1 MNPLIQDLSK
11 LLPEH
16 QVITDDLRRLAYGT
30 DASFYRLTPEV
41 IAVIENEGEARQ
53 VLQAAKQHKRPVTF
67 RAAGTSLSGQAIT
80 DGILALIG
88 EGFATYE
95 LNADASL
102 VKVGPGIVG
111 GEVNRR
117 LAPFGKK
124 IGPDPASIGAAKIGG
139 IAANNAS
146 GMCCGTAQNSYRT
159 LAGMRVMLADG
170 SVLDTEDHLSVDAF
184 SKSHAVL
191 LGELERLG
199 SDTRNNAKL
208 AERIRHKFKIKNT
221 TGYSLN
227 ALIDYEDPIDIL
239 SHLMIGSEGTL
250 GFMSRITYNTVVED
264 PFKASALV
272 FFPDIRTACEAVI
285 RLKPQPVSAVE
296 LLDRPALHSVENK
309 PGLPTIM
316 RELGEEAAALLIE
329 VRAAT
334 VDGINERIS
343 QVHAAMAGVATV
355 EPMVFS
361 TDPATCEMYWKVRK
375 GTFPA
380 VGAMRRTGTTV
391 LIEDVA
397 FPIENLADATLALQA
412 LLRHHGYHEA
422 IIFGH
427 ALEGNLHFVITQ
439 DFGDQSEVDRYARFM
454 DGLCHMVV
462 DKYDGSLKAEHG
474 TGRNMAPFV
483 ELEWGKEATD
493 LMRRIKALFD
503 PDNRLNP
510 GVILNDNPH
519 AHLENL
525 KPMPAAEDIVD
536 RCIECGFCE
545 PLCPS
550 HRLTLSPRQRITSV
564 RELARRAAAGE
575 PAGSVGEDYAYM
587 GLDTCAGCGLCSTAC
602 PVGIDTG
609 DLTRRLRGRRLGDT
623 ARAVNAWTGE
633 HFGTLANASRLGLSV
648 GHAVSGVLGD
658 NFLGRISGGAWKKNM
673 PRAGK
678 APKLPPLHELPPL
691 QGEGRGGD
699 GSRNGTHPPGEATK
713 QPTKPPNNGGQVS
726 AYPSLPLE
734 GGGTRFSSGDPVVY
748 FPTCGGRIFGPST
761 AGEKQL
767 GEVILELLRRAGYAA
782 ILPEGFDSLCCGQM
796 LASKG
801 MAEEA
806 EGMSNTLE
814 AALMKASQNGKYP
827 VIMDAST
834 CTVRMQKHLAGRLK
848 LYDFHEF
855 AVDALLPRLM
865 IEKQPGPIALHVNCS
880 VRKTG
885 ADAKLKTLLAACAE
899 QIIEPAGVTCC
910 GFAGD
915 RGFVVPELNRHA
927 LRHIHQAL
935 PANCGC
941 GVSTNRTCE
950 IGLTAE
956 TGIHYQSIAY
966 LLEKCSRPQQTC

>member
-1 MNPLIQDLSK
+1 MSDLIHALSDH
-11 LLPEH
+11 LPPH
-16 QVITDDLRRLAYGT
+16 QIIVDDLRRLAYGT

-41 IAVIENEGEARQ
+41 IAVIENEAEARQ
-53 VLQAAKQHKRPVTF
+53 VLLTAKQHNRPVTF

-80 DGILALIG
+80 NGILALIG
-88 EGFATYE
+88 EGFATCE
-95 LNADASL
+95 INNDASQ
-102 VKVGPGIVG
+102 VKAGPGIVG

-170 SVLDTEDHLSVDAF
+170 SVLDTEDHLCVDAF

-199 SDTRNNAKL
+199 RDTRNNVKL

-250 GFMSRITYNTVVED
+250 GFISRITYNTVVED

-343 QVHAAMAGVATV
+343 KVHAAMDGVATV
-355 EPMVFS
+355 EPMQFS

-397 FPIENLADATLALQA
+397 FHIENLADATLDLQA

-439 DFGDQSEVDRYARFM
+439 DFGDTSEVDRYARFM
-454 DGLCHMVV
+454 DDLCHMVV

-483 ELEWGKEATD
+483 ELEWGKEAAD
-493 LMRRIKALFD
+493 LMRKIKRLFD
-503 PDNRLNP
+503 PENRLNP

-609 DLTRRLRGRRLGDT
+609 DLTRRLRGRKLGET
-623 ARAVNAWTGE
+623 SRAINAWTGE
-633 HFGTLANASRLGLSV
+633 HFGTLANASRLGLNV
-648 GHAVSGVLGD
+648 GHAVSSVLGD
-658 NFLGRISGGAWKKNM
+658 NILGRISGGAWKKNM
-673 PRAGK
+673 PHAGK
-678 APKLPPLHELPPL
+678 APVARTT
-691 QGEGRGGD
+691 Q
-699 GSRNGTHPPGEATK
+699 
-713 QPTKPPNNGGQVS
+713 
-726 AYPSLPLE
+726 
-734 GGGTRFSSGDPVVY
+734 GDPVVY

-761 AGEKQL
+761 SGEKQL
-767 GEVILELLRRAGYAA
+767 GDVILELLTRAGYAP

-806 EGMSNTLE
+806 DGMSNTLE

-834 CTVRMQKHLAGRLK
+834 CTIRMQKHLADRLK

-865 IEKQPGPIALHVNCS
+865 LTKQTGPVALHVNCS

-885 ADAKLKTLLAACAE
+885 SDTKLKTLLTACVE

-915 RGFVVPELNRHA
+915 RGFAVPELNRHA
-927 LRHIHQAL
+927 LRHIHKDL
-935 PANCGC
+935 PANCTC

-956 TGIHYQSIAY
+956 TGINYQSIAY

>member
-1 MNPLIQDLSK
+1 MSAVSDALRKK
-11 LLPEH
+11 LASE
-16 QVITDDLRRLAYGT
+16 QVITDELRRLAYGT
-30 DASFYRLTPEV
+30 DASFYRLIPEV
-41 IAVIENEGEARQ
+41 IAVIESENDLRE
-53 VLQAAKQHKRPVTF
+53 VLTAAKANQRPVTF

-80 DGILALIG
+80 DGVLALIG

-95 LNADASL
+95 QNADASK

-124 IGPDPASIGAAKIGG
+124 IGPDPASINACKIGG

-146 GMCCGTAQNSYRT
+146 GMCCGTSQNSYRT

-170 SVLDTEDHLSVDAF
+170 TLLDSEDPISIAAF
-184 SKSHAVL
+184 SQSHAVL

-208 AERIRHKFKIKNT
+208 AERIHHKFKIKNT

-227 ALIDYEDPIDIL
+227 ALIDYVDPIDIL

-250 GFMSRITYNTVVED
+250 GFISRITYSTVIED

-309 PGLPTIM
+309 PGLPAIM

-329 VRAAT
+329 VRANT
-334 VDGINERIS
+334 VDGINEKIAA
-343 QVHAAMAGVATV
+343 VHAAMDGVATV

-397 FPIENLADATLALQA
+397 FHIENLADATLDLQA

-454 DGLCHMVV
+454 DDLCHLVV

-483 ELEWGKEATD
+483 ELEWGKEAAD
-493 LMRRIKALFD
+493 LMRKIKRLFD
-503 PDNRLNP
+503 PENLLNP

-550 HRLTLSPRQRITSV
+550 HRLTLSPRQRIVSV
-564 RELARRAAAGE
+564 RELSRRAAAGE
-575 PAGSVGEDYAYM
+575 PAGQVGEDYAYM

-609 DLTRRLRGRRLGDT
+609 DLTRRLRGRKMGDT
-623 ARAVNAWTGE
+623 ARAVNAWTGNN
-633 HFGTLANASRLGLSV
+633 FGTLANASRLGLSV
-648 GHAVSGVLGD
+648 GHAVSSVLGD
-658 NFLGRISGGAWKKNM
+658 KFLGRISGGAWKKNM
-673 PRAGK
+673 PHAGK
-678 APKLPPLHELPPL
+678 APLARVTE
-691 QGEGRGGD
+691 
-699 GSRNGTHPPGEATK
+699 
-713 QPTKPPNNGGQVS
+713 
-726 AYPSLPLE
+726 
-734 GGGTRFSSGDPVVY
+734 GDPVVY
-748 FPTCGGRIFGPST
+748 FPTCGGRIFGPSNSGD
-761 AGEKQL
+761 AQL
-767 GEVILELLRRAGYAA
+767 GDVILELLTRAGYAPR
-782 ILPEGFDSLCCGQM
+782 LPEGFDKLCCGQM
-796 LASKG
+796 LSSKG

-806 EGMSNTLE
+806 EAMSSTLE
-814 AALMKASQNGKYP
+814 AALIKASENGRYP
-827 VIMDAST
+827 VIMDGSS
-834 CTVRMQKHLAGRLK
+834 CTSFMQKHLAGRMK
-848 LYDFHEF
+848 LFDFHEF
-855 AVDALLPRLM
+855 AHDALLPRLM
-865 IEKQPGPIALHVNCS
+865 ITKEAGPIALHVNCS
-880 VRKTG
+880 VRKNG
-885 ADAKLKTLLAACAE
+885 SDAKLKKLLAACVD

-915 RGFVVPELNRHA
+915 RGFVVPELNQHA
-927 LRHIHQAL
+927 LRKIHSEL
-935 PANCGC
+935 PASCAC

-956 TGIHYQSIAY
+956 TGLNYQSIAY

>member
-1 MNPLIQDLSK
+1 MSPLIQALQQH
-11 LLPEH
+11 LPKS
-16 QVITDDLRRLAYGT
+16 QVITDELRLLAYGS

-41 IAVIENEGEARQ
+41 IAIVESENELKSVLTAARQ
-53 VLQAAKQHKRPVTF
+53 NNRPVTF

-80 DGILALIG
+80 DGVLALIG

-95 LNADASL
+95 LNADASK
-102 VKVGPGIVG
+102 VKVGPGIIG

-124 IGPDPASIGAAKIGG
+124 IGPDPASINACKIGG

-170 SVLDTEDHLSVDAF
+170 TVLDSEDPMSVDAF

-199 SDTRNNAKL
+199 RDTRNNAKL

-227 ALIDYEDPIDIL
+227 ALVDYEDPIDIL

-250 GFMSRITYNTVVED
+250 GFISRITYQTVVED

-296 LLDRPALHSVENK
+296 LLDRPAMHSLENK
-309 PGLPTIM
+309 PGLPSII
-316 RELGEEAAALLIE
+316 RELGEDAAALLIE

-343 QVHAAMAGVATV
+343 AVHAAMAGIATV
-355 EPMVFS
+355 EPMQFS
-361 TDPATCEMYWKVRK
+361 TDPATCDMYWKVRK
-375 GTFPA
+375 GTFPS

-391 LIEDVA
+391 IIEDVA
-397 FPIENLADATLALQA
+397 FPITSLADAVLDLQA

-427 ALEGNLHFVITQ
+427 ALEGNVHFVFTQ
-439 DFGDQSEVDRYARFM
+439 DFGDPTEVDRYARFM
-454 DGLCHMVV
+454 DDIADLVV
-462 DKYDGSLKAEHG
+462 KKYDGSLKAEHG

-483 ELEWGKEATD
+483 EMEWGKEAAD
-493 LMRRIKALFD
+493 LMRHIKKLFD
-503 PDNRLNP
+503 PKNLLNP

-550 HRLTLSPRQRITSV
+550 HGLTLSPRQRIISW
-564 RELARRAAAGE
+564 RELSRRAANGE
-575 PAGSVGEDYAYM
+575 QAGSVGEDYVYQ

-602 PVGIDTG
+602 PVGINTG
-609 DLTRRLRGRRLGDT
+609 DLTRRLRGRSMGGVSKQVNEWT
-623 ARAVNAWTGE
+623 ANN
-633 HFGTLANASRLGLSV
+633 FGTLANASRLGLTV
-648 GHAVSGVLGD
+648 GHAVSGIVGD
-658 NFLGRISGGAWKKNM
+658 KLLSRVSGGAWKKNM

-678 APKLPPLHELPPL
+678 SPLA
-691 QGEGRGGD
+691 QSG
-699 GSRNGTHPPGEATK
+699 
-713 QPTKPPNNGGQVS
+713 
-726 AYPSLPLE
+726 
-734 GGGTRFSSGDPVVY
+734 SGDPVVY
-748 FPTCGGRIFGPST
+748 FPTCGGRIFGPSDS
-761 AGEKQL
+761 GEQQL
-767 GEVILELLRRAGYAA
+767 GDVIMTLLTRAGYAPR
-782 ILPEGFDSLCCGQM
+782 LPKGFDKLCCGQM

-806 EGMSNTLE
+806 DGMSATLE
-814 AALMKASQNGKYP
+814 AALMEASENGRYP
-827 VIMDAST
+827 VIMDASA
-834 CTVRMQKHLAGRLK
+834 CTTRMQQHLAGRLK

-855 AVDALLPRLM
+855 AHDALLPRLM
-865 IEKQPGPIALHVNCS
+865 ISKEAGPIALHVNCS
-880 VRKTG
+880 VRRVG
-885 ADAKLKTLLAACAE
+885 SDGKLKKLLAACAE
-899 QIIEPAGVTCC
+899 TVIEPAGVTCC

-915 RGFVVPELNRHA
+915 RGFVVPELNKHA
-927 LRHIHQAL
+927 LRKIHKEL
-935 PANCGC
+935 PANCAC

-956 TGIHYQSIAY
+956 TGLTYQSIAY
-966 LLEKCSRPQQTC
+966 LLEKCSRPVPVC

>member
-1 MNPLIQDLSK
+1 MNALIHALQAA
-11 LLPEH
+11 LPAR

-30 DASFYRLTPEV
+30 DASFYRLIPQV
-41 IAVIENEGEARQ
+41 VAVIENEDQARTVLATARQ
-53 VLQAAKQHKRPVTF
+53 HNTPVTF
-67 RAAGTSLSGQAIT
+67 RAAGTSLSGQAIS
-80 DGILALIG
+80 DGVLALIG
-88 EGFATYE
+88 EGFATFE
-95 LNADASL
+95 LADDASQ
-102 VKVGPGIVG
+102 VRVGPGMVG

-117 LAPFGKK
+117 LAPLGKK

-146 GMCCGTAQNSYRT
+146 GMCCGTAQNSYKT
-159 LAGMRVMLADG
+159 LAGLRVMLADG
-170 SVLDTEDHLSVDAF
+170 TLLDTEDPLSIAAF

-199 SDTRNNAKL
+199 RDTRANAAL
-208 AERIRHKFKIKNT
+208 AKRIRHKFKIKNT

-227 ALIDYEDPIDIL
+227 ALVDFEDPIDIL
-239 SHLMIGSEGTL
+239 AHLMIGSEGTL
-250 GFMSRITYNTVVED
+250 GFMTRITYQTVIED
-264 PFKASALV
+264 PCKASALV

-296 LLDRPALHSVENK
+296 LLDRPAIHSVENK
-309 PGLPTIM
+309 PGLPAIM
-316 RELGEEAAALLIE
+316 RDLGEDAAALLIE
-329 VRAAT
+329 VRSPTAEGLQEKIAT
-334 VDGINERIS
+334 VL
-343 QVHAAMAGVATV
+343 AAMNGIATV
-355 EPMVFS
+355 EPVQFS

-397 FPIENLADATLALQA
+397 FPIESLADATLDLQA
-412 LLRHHGYHEA
+412 LLRRHGYHEG

-439 DFGDQSEVDRYARFM
+439 DFGDQAEIDRYARFM
-454 DGLCHMVV
+454 DDLCKLVV

-483 ELEWGKEATD
+483 EMEWGKEATD

-503 PDNRLNP
+503 PEGLLNP
-510 GVILNDNPH
+510 GVIINDNPH

-575 PAGSVGEDYAYM
+575 HAGKMTEDYAYM

-609 DLTRRLRGRRLGDT
+609 DLTRRLRGRQLSET
-623 ARAVNAWTGE
+623 AVTVNRKIGQNFKTFSQLARTG
-633 HFGTLANASRLGLSV
+633 LRI

-658 NFLGRISGGAWKKNM
+658 GFVNRISGGAWRKAM
-673 PRAGK
+673 PHAGQAPAPRRA
-678 APKLPPLHELPPL
+678 
-691 QGEGRGGD
+691 Q
-699 GSRNGTHPPGEATK
+699 
-713 QPTKPPNNGGQVS
+713 
-726 AYPSLPLE
+726 
-734 GGGTRFSSGDPVVY
+734 GDPVVY
-748 FPTCGGRIFGPST
+748 FPTCGGRIFGPADS
-761 AGEKQL
+761 ADKQL
-767 GEVILELLRRAGYAA
+767 GDVIQELLIRAGYAP
-782 ILPEGFDSLCCGQM
+782 ILPEGFENLCCGQM

-801 MAEEA
+801 MLEEA
-806 EGMSNTLE
+806 EDLSNTLE
-814 AALMKASQNGKYP
+814 AALMKASDNGRIP
-827 VIMDAST
+827 VIMDASACST
-834 CTVRMQKHLAGRLK
+834 RMQKHLAGRLK

-855 AVDALLPRLM
+855 AHDALLPRLM
-865 IEKQPGPIALHVNCS
+865 ITRQPGPVALHVNCS
-880 VRKTG
+880 VKRTG
-885 ADAKLKTLLAACAE
+885 ADGKLRALLQACVE
-899 QIIEPAGVTCC
+899 QIVEPAAVTCC
-910 GFAGD
+910 GFGGD
-915 RGFVVPELNRHA
+915 RGFVVPELNQHA
-927 LRHIHQAL
+927 LRHIHDAL
-935 PANCGC
+935 PAHCAC

-956 TGIHYQSIAY
+956 TGVTYRSVAY
-966 LLEKCSRPQQTC
+966 LLEACSRKEDAMAC

>member
-1 MNPLIQDLSK
+1 MSQLIQHLRQQ
-11 LLPEH
+11 LPEN
-16 QVITDDLRRLAYGT
+16 QVITDELRRLAYGT
-30 DASFYRLTPEV
+30 DASFYRLIPEV
-41 IAVIENEGEARQ
+41 ITVIETENDLKA
-53 VLQAAKQHKRPVTF
+53 VLTAAQAHQRPITI

-88 EGFATYE
+88 EGFATYQQ
-95 LNADASL
+95 NADAS
-102 VKVGPGIVG
+102 KVTLGPGMVG

-117 LAPFGKK
+117 LAPHGRK

-159 LAGMRVMLADG
+159 LAGLRVMLADG
-170 SVLDTEDHLSVDAF
+170 TVLDTEDHLSIDAF

-191 LGELERLG
+191 LGELERLARR
-199 SDTRNNAKL
+199 TRDNVRL

-227 ALIDYEDPIDIL
+227 ALVDYEDPIDIL

-250 GFMSRITYNTVVED
+250 GFISRITYHTVVED

-296 LLDRPALHSVENK
+296 LLDRPALRSVADK
-309 PGLPTIM
+309 PGLPAIM

-334 VDGINERIS
+334 VDGLQERIS
-343 QVHAAMAGVATV
+343 AVHAAMAGMTTV
-355 EPMVFS
+355 EPLQFS
-361 TDPATCEMYWKVRK
+361 TDPATCDMYWKVRK
-375 GTFPA
+375 GTFPS

-397 FPIENLADATLALQA
+397 FPIAALADATLDLQA
-412 LLRHHGYHEA
+412 LLRQHGYHEA

-427 ALEGNLHFVITQ
+427 ALEGNLHFVFTQ
-439 DFGDQSEVDRYARFM
+439 DFGDAAEVDRYARLM
-454 DGLCHMVV
+454 DDICALVV
-462 DKYDGSLKAEHG
+462 KKYDGSLKAEHG

-483 ELEWGKEATD
+483 EMEWGQEATD
-493 LMRRIKALFD
+493 LMRQIKALFD
-503 PDNRLNP
+503 PGNRLNP

-525 KPMPAAEDIVD
+525 KPMPAAEDLID

-550 HRLTLSPRQRITSV
+550 HRLTLSPRQRIVSV

-575 PAGSVGEDYAYM
+575 ESGQLGEDYAYM
-587 GLDTCAGCGLCSTAC
+587 GIDTCAGCGLCSTAC

-609 DLTRRLRGRRLGDT
+609 DLTRRLRGRRLGDA

-633 HFGTLANASRLGLSV
+633 HFSTLATISRLGLQA
-648 GHAVSGVLGD
+648 GHAAAAVLG
-658 NFLGRISGGAWKKNM
+658 NRLLGKLSGGAWKTPM
-673 PRAGK
+673 PRAGRV
-678 APKLPPLHELPPL
+678 PLNGPVDHGTESIEKLNRHGALLT
-691 QGEGRGGD
+691 
-699 GSRNGTHPPGEATK
+699 S
-713 QPTKPPNNGGQVS
+713 
-726 AYPSLPLE
+726 
-734 GGGTRFSSGDPVVY
+734 DPVVY
-748 FPTCGGRIFGPST
+748 FPTCGGRIFGPAQ
-761 AGEKQL
+761 AGEPQL
-767 GEVILELLRRAGYAA
+767 GEVILELLRRAGYSP
-782 ILPEGFDSLCCGQM
+782 ILPAQVDRLCCGQM

-806 EGMSNTLE
+806 DALSNTLE
-814 AALMKASQNGKYP
+814 AALMQASDNGRYP

-834 CTVRMQKHLAGRLK
+834 CTSRMQKHLAGRLK
-848 LYDFHEF
+848 IYDFHEF

-865 IEKQPGPIALHVNCS
+865 IEKQPGPVALHVNCS
-880 VRKTG
+880 VRKNG
-885 ADAKLKTLLAACAE
+885 SDAALRTLLRACTAD
-899 QIIEPAGVTCC
+899 IIEPAGVTCC

-915 RGFVVPELNRHA
+915 RGFVVPELNQHA
-927 LRHIHQAL
+927 LRHLPAAL
-935 PANCGC
+935 PAGCAC

-950 IGLTAE
+950 IGLSAE
-956 TGIHYQSIAY
+956 SGLNYQSIAY
-966 LLEKCSRPQQTC
+966 LLEKCSRPRDSTC

>member
-1 MNPLIQDLSK
+1 MNQLIHTLEQQ
-11 LLPEH
+11 LPKNQIISDE
-16 QVITDDLRRLAYGT
+16 LRRLAYGT
-30 DASFYRLTPEV
+30 DASFYRLTPQV
-41 IAVIENEGEARQ
+41 ITVIESENDLKTVLTAARQ
-53 VLQAAKQHKRPVTF
+53 HHTPVTF

-88 EGFATYE
+88 ESFATCE
-95 LNADASL
+95 INKEATQ
-102 VKVGPGIVG
+102 VKLGPGIIG

-117 LAPFGKK
+117 LAPYGKK

-146 GMCCGTAQNSYRT
+146 GMCCGTAQNSYKT
-159 LAGMRVMLADG
+159 LAGMRVMLVDG
-170 SVLDTEDHLSVDAF
+170 TLLDTEDPISLDAF
-184 SKSHAVL
+184 AHSHAVL

-199 SDTRNNAKL
+199 RDTRDNGKL

-227 ALIDYEDPIDIL
+227 ALVDYTDPIDIL
-239 SHLMIGSEGTL
+239 THLMIGSEGTL
-250 GFMSRITYNTVVED
+250 GFISRITYQTVVED
-264 PFKASALV
+264 PCKASALV

-285 RLKPQPVSAVE
+285 KLKTQPVSAVE

-309 PGLPTIM
+309 PGLPPIM
-316 RELGEEAAALLIE
+316 RQLGEEAAALLIE
-329 VRAAT
+329 VRSPT
-334 VDGINERIS
+334 VDGLNERIS
-343 QVHAAMAGVATV
+343 AVHAAMTGIPTV
-355 EPMVFS
+355 EPMLFS

-375 GTFPA
+375 GTFPS

-391 LIEDVA
+391 IIEDVA
-397 FPIENLADATLALQA
+397 FPIASLADATLDLQA

-427 ALEGNLHFVITQ
+427 ALEGNLHFVFTQ
-439 DFGDQSEVDRYARFM
+439 DFGDQNEVDRYARFM
-454 DGLCHMVV
+454 DDICTLVV
-462 DKYDGSLKAEHG
+462 KKYDGSLKAEHG

-483 ELEWGKEATD
+483 EMEWGKEAAD
-493 LMRRIKALFD
+493 LMRKIKKLFD
-503 PDNRLNP
+503 PENLLNP
-510 GVILNDNPH
+510 GVILNDNAR

-550 HRLTLSPRQRITSV
+550 HRLTLSPRQRIVSV
-564 RELARRAAAGE
+564 RELARRAANGEHAGQL
-575 PAGSVGEDYAYM
+575 AEDYAYM

-609 DLTRRLRGRRLGDT
+609 DLTRRLRGRKLGAT

-633 HFGTLANASRLGLSV
+633 HFATLAHVSRLGLKV
-648 GHAVSGVLGD
+648 GHAVSSVLGD
-658 NFLGRISGGAWKKNM
+658 NLLGRLSGGAWKKNM
-673 PRAGK
+673 PQAG
-678 APKLPPLHELPPL
+678 AAQL
-691 QGEGRGGD
+691 QFTDKNTVDR
-699 GSRNGTHPPGEATK
+699 
-713 QPTKPPNNGGQVS
+713 
-726 AYPSLPLE
+726 SLP
-734 GGGTRFSSGDPVVY
+734 GDPVVY
-748 FPTCGGRIFGPST
+748 FPTCGGRIFGPSE
-761 AGEKQL
+761 ASDPQL
-767 GEVILELLRRAGYAA
+767 GDVILTLLRRAGYAP
-782 ILPEGFDSLCCGQM
+782 ILPSAFDQLCCGQM

-806 EGMSNTLE
+806 DDMSQTLE
-814 AALMKASQNGKYP
+814 RALMAASENGRYP

-834 CTVRMQKHLAGRLK
+834 CSARMQKHLAGRLK

-855 AVDALLPRLM
+855 AHDALLPRL
-865 IEKQPGPIALHVNCS
+865 IINKVPGPIALHINCS

-885 ADAKLKTLLAACAE
+885 SDAKLKAVLAACAE
-899 QIIEPAGVTCC
+899 QIIEPSAVTCC

-915 RGFVVPELNRHA
+915 RGFVVPELNQHA
-927 LRHIHQAL
+927 LRHIHQEL
-935 PANCGC
+935 PSTCRC

-956 TGIHYQSIAY
+956 TGRNYQSIAY
-966 LLEKCSRPQQTC
+966 LLEKCSRPQPTC

>member
-1 MNPLIQDLSK
+1 MSELIQHLRQH
-11 LLPEH
+11 LPDH
-16 QVITDDLRRLAYGT
+16 QIIIDDLRRLAYGT
-30 DASFYRLTPEV
+30 DASFYRLIPQV
-41 IAVIENEGEARQ
+41 ITVVETENDLRT
-53 VLQAAKQHKRPVTF
+53 VLTAAKKHNTPLTF
-67 RAAGTSLSGQAIT
+67 RTAGTSLSGQAIT

-95 LNADASL
+95 LNADATK
-102 VKVGPGIVG
+102 VKVGPGIIG

-117 LAPFGKK
+117 LAPHGKK
-124 IGPDPASIGAAKIGG
+124 IGPDPASINACKIGG

-159 LAGMRVMLADG
+159 LAGLRVMLADG
-170 SVLDTEDHLSVDAF
+170 TLVDTEDHLSIDAF

-199 SDTRNNAKL
+199 RDTRNNTRL

-227 ALIDYEDPIDIL
+227 ALVDYEHPLDIL
-239 SHLMIGSEGTL
+239 AHLMIGSEGTL
-250 GFMSRITYNTVVED
+250 GFISRITYQTVVED

-309 PGLPTIM
+309 PGLPAIM
-316 RELGEEAAALLIE
+316 RELGEDAAALLIE
-329 VRAAT
+329 VRSGT
-334 VDGINERIS
+334 VDGLQERIAA
-343 QVHAAMAGVATV
+343 VHAAMDGVATV

-375 GTFPA
+375 GTFPS

-397 FPIENLADATLALQA
+397 FPIASLADATLDLQA

-427 ALEGNLHFVITQ
+427 ALEGNLHFVFTQ
-439 DFGDQSEVDRYARFM
+439 DFGDPAEVDRYARFM
-454 DGLCHMVV
+454 DDVCHLVV

-483 ELEWGKEATD
+483 ELEWGKEAAD
-493 LMRRIKALFD
+493 LMRKIKQLFD
-503 PDNRLNP
+503 PENLLNP

-550 HRLTLSPRQRITSV
+550 HRLTLSPRQRIVSV

-575 PAGSVGEDYAYM
+575 PAGAIGEDYPYM
-587 GLDTCAGCGLCSTAC
+587 GLDTCAACGLCSTAC

-609 DLTRRLRGRRLGDT
+609 DLTRRLRGRQLGDT
-623 ARAVNAWTGE
+623 SRAINTWTGE
-633 HFGTLANASRLGLSV
+633 HFATFANASRLGLSV

-673 PRAGK
+673 PKAGK
-678 APKLPPLHELPPL
+678 SPVARTM
-691 QGEGRGGD
+691 Q
-699 GSRNGTHPPGEATK
+699 
-713 QPTKPPNNGGQVS
+713 
-726 AYPSLPLE
+726 
-734 GGGTRFSSGDPVVY
+734 GDPVVY
-748 FPTCGGRIFGPST
+748 FPTCGGRIFGPSKS
-761 AGEKQL
+761 GEQQL
-767 GEVILELLRRAGYAA
+767 GDVIIELLTRAGYAPA
-782 ILPEGFDSLCCGQM
+782 CPR
-796 LASKG
+796 
-801 MAEEA
+801 
-806 EGMSNTLE
+806 
-814 AALMKASQNGKYP
+814 
-827 VIMDAST
+827 AST
-834 CTVRMQKHLAGRLK
+834 SCAAARCWPAKAWPKKPTACR
-848 LYDFHEF
+848 E
-855 AVDALLPRLM
+855 PS
-865 IEKQPGPIALHVNCS
+865 KQL
-880 VRKTG
+880 
-885 ADAKLKTLLAACAE
+885 
-899 QIIEPAGVTCC
+899 
-910 GFAGD
+910 
-915 RGFVVPELNRHA
+915 
-927 LRHIHQAL
+927 
-935 PANCGC
+935 
-941 GVSTNRTCE
+941 
-950 IGLTAE
+950 
-956 TGIHYQSIAY
+956 
-966 LLEKCSRPQQTC
+966 